1 MASLKFEIDGLDAY
15 RQKLEAAASN
25 LPKNVGAALYQFGEQ
40 VMAVS
45 KERVPVDTGR
55 LMSTGYV
62 TLPEQQGNSII
73 VTLGYATDYA
83 LQVHEDMD
91 PRTHWTRPGSGPKYL
106 ENPLKEAQGEL
117 AGDIGDAVKQTL
129 AA

>member
-1 MASLKFEIDGLDAY
+1 MAKFSFTVDGLDAL
-15 RQKLEAAASN
+15 REKIESAVSD
-25 LPKNVGAALYQFGEQ
+25 LPTNAGDGLYQFGEK
-40 VMAVS
+40 VMSVS

-55 LMSTGYV
+55 LMNTGYV
-62 TLPEQQGNSII
+62 SPPVQEGNLIT
-73 VTLGYATDYA
+73 VVLGYGTDYA

-106 ENPLKEAQGEL
+106 ENPLKEAEGEM
-117 AGDIGDAVKQTL
+117 AGDVGEVYRQTL